1 MPGHPI
7 AYVDESWL
15 QQRGS
20 PGAYLMSAVLIDHN
34 DVTTAIDA
42 ARAAARDHDYHSSVL
57 YHRGHVG
64 IIEDMLD
71 VVNDHAG
78 WSVISVHTPLRHGSP
93 EPPPDGPHRIA
104 SHLERQREH
113 ARQISLERLLRHLN
127 THRVRD
133 VILESRASEDEWR
146 LARDSG
152 TRVPATDRSDVRAY
166 RRLLDHQAIS
176 HRMRLIH
183 VKDRTHPGLWMAD
196 AVAWSAGRAL
206 RTDEPQ
212 WWNRITDVATILEA
226 TTGTELRLNERRAA
240 PPEGERDP
248 HNLSQRAQA
257 MSSAPSYTDNDQP
270 TQAGN
275 ILTNLVT
282 QAELARIPGG
292 EHLTLEVLRQLRDIA
307 DRVNELSDTV
317 GRITPQQRR
326 EASTQNSRDIDRSTP
341 ERGEPD
347 SPSISG

>member
-1 MPGHPI
+1 MPSHPI

-20 PGAYLMSAVLIDHN
+20 PGAYLMSAVLIEQD
-34 DVTTAIDA
+34 DVAVAIDA
-42 ARAAARDHDYHSSVL
+42 ARAAAHDHDYHSSVL

-64 IIEDMLD
+64 IIEEMLD
-71 VVNDHAG
+71 VVSEHAG

-93 EPPPDGPHRIA
+93 EPPPETTPRIA
-104 SHLERQREH
+104 RFLERQGEH

-133 VILESRASEDEWR
+133 VILESRASDDEWR
-146 LARDSG
+146 LARNSG

-166 RRLLDHQAIS
+166 RRLLDQRAIS
-176 HRMRLIH
+176 HRMRLVH

-206 RTDEPQ
+206 RSDEPQ
-212 WWNRITDVATILEA
+212 WWNRIVDVATILEA

-240 PPEGERDP
+240 PPDGEHDP

-257 MSSAPSYTDNDQP
+257 VSSPSVYNDPDQP

-275 ILTNLVT
+275 ILTNLIA
-282 QAELARIPGG
+282 QAEQARMSTGEQLAR
-292 EHLTLEVLRQLRDIA
+292 EVLRQLRDIA
-307 DRVNELSDTV
+307 DRVDELSDTV
-317 GRITPQQRR
+317 GRITPQQRKD
-326 EASTQNSRDIDRSTP
+326 APTPGSRSVDHPAPQRD
-341 ERGEPD
+341 EPD

>member
-15 QQRGS
+15 QQRGN
-20 PGAYLMSAVLIDHN
+20 PGAYLMSAVLIERD
-34 DVTTAIDA
+34 DIATATEA
-42 ARAAARDHDYHSSVL
+42 AHAAARGHEYHSSVL

-64 IIEDMLD
+64 VIEDMLD
-71 VVNDHAG
+71 VVNAHAG

-93 EPPPDGPHRIA
+93 EPAPTSGHRVV
-104 SHLERQREH
+104 SYLERQREH

-133 VILESRASEDEWR
+133 VILESRASQDEWS
-146 LARDSG
+146 LARASG

-166 RRLLDHQAIS
+166 RRLLDHHAIS
-176 HRMRLIH
+176 HRMRLVH

-206 RTDEPQ
+206 RSDEPQ
-212 WWNRITDVATILEA
+212 WWNRIVDVATILEA

-240 PPEGERDP
+240 PPDGERDP

-257 MSSAPSYTDNDQP
+257 MSSPPPYTEPDQL

-275 ILTNLVT
+275 ILTNLI
-282 QAELARIPGG
+282 AEAHHARTPTG
-292 EHLTLEVLRQLRDIA
+292 EEFTREVLNRLDGLA
-307 DRVNELSDTV
+307 ERVNELNDAVS
-317 GRITPQQRR
+317 RIAPLPCSEAAVHLHDVNEPTP
-326 EASTQNSRDIDRSTP
+326 DP
-341 ERGEPD
+341 GGPD
-347 SPSISG
+347 SPSISS